1 LEGSVLWKTFDT
13 IIKKGDGEIRVKCY
27 KLTCGLELEG
37 SWIFGQFQKL
47 TVLYLVLMASGF

>member
-1 LEGSVLWKTFDT
+1 VLWKTFDT